1 MRRLFAVLALA
12 TLAACG
18 SDSSINP
25 NNDAVEGVYSLRTV
39 NGQPLPYTVQQNG
52 TTIVLTSDVLTVSN
66 DGSWNETIAYRL
78 SQNGQTTNEADADAG
93 SWSRSGDIMT
103 FTSTAV
109 GNFSGTYSKGT
120 VTFDDPGFVAVFK
133 R

>member
-1 MRRLFAVLALA
+1 MRRLFAVFALA
-12 TLAACG
+12 TLAACA
-18 SDSSINP
+18 SDSTNP

-52 TTIVLTSDVLTVSN
+52 TTIVLTSDVLTVSE

-78 SQNGQTTNEADADAG
+78 TQNSQTTNEADADAG
-93 SWSRSGDIMT
+93 SWSRSGSVIS
-103 FTSTAV
+103 FNSNSV
-109 GNFSGTYSKGT
+109 GPFSGTYAKGT

>member
-39 NGQPLPYTVQQNG
+39 NGKPMPFTVQGNG
-52 TTIVLTSDVLTVSN
+52 VTIVLTSDVMTVN
-66 DGSWNETIAYRL
+66 ADGSWNETVAFRRTDTA
-78 SQNGQTTNEADADAG
+78 GTTNEADADAG
-93 SWSRSGDIMT
+93 TWTRVGDTMM
-103 FTSTAV
+103 
-109 GNFSGTYSKGT
+109 FSSSANGAFQGAYANGT